1 MEQSKLVR
9 SMLRYRWHYC
19 AGLLIVG
26 AGLWLA
32 QFFVWPASIPSR
44 ASFSLSAADEG
55 LRQFYIYKKGTVS
68 EILESV
74 DDEYDGRVVGFRQ
87 DVRVEVAGESIRMLY
102 ATQPGVIVPKLA
114 VGDRVV
120 VTAVET
126 GEGPSEYVIVD
137 RYRLPALSWVV
148 GLFCALVLFVGLWR
162 GFASLLGLVFSFA
175 ILVFGVAPNIL
186 LGRDPVVVTLVG
198 GALVVLVN
206 TFLSHGLRSQSVLA
220 LVATIASLAAGLG
233 AAYVALPAVQLFGT
247 ADSTLV
253 FLQSGMLGALQLP
266 AVFMAAIIIGALGVL
281 DDVIVTQI
289 ESVHQLSQVNASLTQ
304 KELFTRGM
312 AVGRHH
318 IAAVINTLM
327 LAYAAVA
334 LPLLLLVLATASEPA
349 WVVLN
354 SEQVAEEIVRSVL
367 GSGALILA
375 VPIAT
380 VLAALRYG
388 HRSESRS

>member
-1 MEQSKLVR
+1 MERNKIVR
-9 SMLRYRWHYC
+9 YMLRYRWYFFSGLLA
-19 AGLLIVG
+19 AGL
-26 AGLWLA
+26 ALWLA
-32 QFFVWPASIPSR
+32 QFFVWPASIPGR
-44 ASFSLSAADEG
+44 ASFALSAADEG
-55 LRQFYIYKKGTVS
+55 LRQFSVYKQGTITEVV
-68 EILESV
+68 ETVE
-74 DDEYDGRVVGFRQ
+74 DEYDGRVVGFRQ
-87 DVRVEVAGESIRMLY
+87 DVRVRVDGTELRTFY
-102 ATQPGVIVPKLA
+102 ATQPGVTVPKL
-114 VGDRVV
+114 VVNDRVV

-126 GEGPSEYVIVD
+126 GEGQSEYVIID
-137 RYRLPALSWVV
+137 RYRLPALAWVV
-148 GLFCALVLFVGLWR
+148 GFFCLLVLLVGLWR
-162 GFASLLGLVFSFA
+162 GLASLLGLAFSFA
-175 ILVFGVAPNIL
+175 VLVFGVAPNIL
-186 LGRDPVVVTLVG
+186 LGHDPVLVTLIG
-198 GALVVLVN
+198 GALVVSVN
-206 TFLSHGLRSQSVLA
+206 TFLSHGMRSQSVLA

-266 AVFMAAIIIGALGVL
+266 AIFMSAIIIGALGVL

-289 ESVHQLSQVNASLTQ
+289 ESIHQLSQVNALLSQ
-304 KELFTRGM
+304 KELFVRGM

-380 VLAALRYG
+380 ALAALRYG
-388 HRSESRS
+388 QKSSRG